1 MVLTAEKVVY
11 NQQAIK
17 QSGWENG
24 FKADYTISGLPNN
37 PFFAIIHKKWYAY
50 KTLWKKM

>member
-24 FKADYTISGLPNN
+24 FEADYTISGLPNN
-37 PFFAIIHKKWYAY
+37 PILQLFIKSGK
-50 KTLWKKM
+50 